1 MFPIY
6 NYFTAFLGFFT
17 ASVIFFLVRKDTLSA
32 NYTLW
37 WVIVALGL
45 IIIGLFPSIIDYFG
59 QLLGIHYPPIMLIII
74 SWCLI
79 LLKLLFM
86 DIDRSKQDRQIRILM
101 QRLAMYEKIE
111 HGEEGEEREKEKL
124 IGKN

>member
-1 MFPIY
+1 MFPVY

-17 ASVIFFLVRKDTLSA
+17 ASVIFYLVRRDTLSA

-37 WVIVALGL
+37 WVIIALGL
-45 IIIGLFPSIIDYFG
+45 IVIGLFPSIIDYFG
-59 QLLGIHYPPIMLIII
+59 RLLGIHYPPIMLIII

-86 DIDRSKQDRQIRILM
+86 DIDRSRQDRQIRILM

-111 HGEEGEEREKEKL
+111 QEEEETR
-124 IGKN
+124 

>member
-1 MFPIY
+1 MLPVY
-6 NYFTAFLGFFT
+6 NYFTAFLGFCT
-17 ASVIFFLVRKDTLSA
+17 ASVIVCLVRKDALSA

-37 WVIVALGL
+37 WISIALGL
-45 IIIGLFPSIIDYFG
+45 IVLGLFPSIIDYFG
-59 QLLGIHYPPIMLIII
+59 RFLGIHYPPILLIII

-101 QRLAMYEKIE
+101 QRLALYEQSQSNLISGDN
-111 HGEEGEEREKEKL
+111 HNERNE
-124 IGKN
+124 